1 MSNAA
6 VTASLRLDLDD
17 IEIPTPRDLK
27 PTEND
32 ILRSAREV
40 LLVVN
45 DELSKK
51 PIGRITVTIP
61 VAVNAWGLERAREH
75 LAAKGWAS
83 TVSWALPSRLTVFPR
98 PQNDTMGEP

>member
-6 VTASLRLDLDD
+6 VTASLCLDLDD

-27 PTEND
+27 PTENE

-45 DELSKK
+45 AALA
-51 PIGRITVTIP
+51 PVTIGRITVTIP
-61 VAVNAWGLERAREH
+61 VTVNAWGLERAREH